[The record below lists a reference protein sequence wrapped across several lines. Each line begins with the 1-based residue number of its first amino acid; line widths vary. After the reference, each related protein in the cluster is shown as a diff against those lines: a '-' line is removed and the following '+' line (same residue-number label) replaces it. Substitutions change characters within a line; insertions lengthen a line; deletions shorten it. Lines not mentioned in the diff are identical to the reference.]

1 MATSL
6 PSSGALSVSAI
17 ASYIGLNASAGTN
30 IHVSGNTVPLSLRQ
44 VFYSPYN
51 TIIPSTNQ
59 VSMSDFY
66 GCRVAAFSNSTRTS
80 VVGSVLNNTS
90 DGDITIYLG
99 AGTSKNG
106 QSGSLYPNNRGLSFK
121 LIFEATSGDL
131 SELSCVCYVGP
142 NNKYVPLNLMT
153 MGGMVFE
160 TVDLFHNIR
169 CFTSMN
175 TQSRFILRI
184 IPMLDGKV
192 TGSGVHTIEYNLTY
206 IVKPPESS
214 SMPREPRR

>member
-6 PSSGALSVSAI
+6 PSSGALSVSTI
-17 ASYIGLNASAGTN
+17 ASYIGLNATTGSN
-30 IHVSGNTVPLSLRQ
+30 INVSGNTVPLSLRQ
-44 VFYSPYN
+44 VFFSPYN
-51 TIIPSTNQ
+51 TITPSTNQ

-80 VVGSVLNNTS
+80 VVSNLLNNTS

-99 AGTSKNG
+99 AGSSING
-106 QSGSLYPNNRGLSFK
+106 QSGSMYPRNRGLPIK

-131 SELSCVCYVGP
+131 RELNCATYVGP
-142 NNKYVPLNLMT
+142 DNKYASFNLMEQ
-153 MGGMVFE
+153 GGMMFE
-160 TVDLFHNIR
+160 TVDLFHQIR
-169 CFTSMN
+169 CFTNMN

-206 IVKPPESS
+206 IAKPPESS
-214 SMPREPRR
+214 EPRR